1 MSLSTPRN
9 SVRIQP
15 EIPRVFESYCVPG
28 AFPNDTLFPIDFN
41 YINPPVSVTEND
53 HRDATS
59 QRFHVSNQLC
69 VSMCCSSF
77 DSSLDLG
84 RLSLLCSHPK
94 LTSVRSE

>member
-1 MSLSTPRN
+1 MYAFR
-9 SVRIQP
+9 P
-15 EIPRVFESYCVPG
+15 EIPRVAESYCVPG
-28 AFPNDTLFPIDFN
+28 AFVNNTLFPIDFN
-41 YINPPVSVTEND
+41 YIDPPVSVTEND

-69 VSMCCSSF
+69 VFTCCF
-77 DSSLDLG
+77 DVCPDLG